1 MIGTLVI
8 GARVKITKVHR
19 RGTRIDLNFDNGTV
33 EGFSDNGNVKVKLDG
48 SGKVRQY
55 SSDNLKV
62 IK

>member
-8 GARVKITKVHR
+8 GARVKIVKVHR
-19 RGTRIDLNFDNGTV
+19 RGSKNDLSSDVGTV
-33 EGFSDNGNVKVKLDG
+33 EGFAGNGNIKVKLDG